1 MERILNL
8 KVSEEIKKKVDIVK
22 SAKSC
27 KNQDEAIEFIVN
39 QFWEEHKHE
48 LIK

>member
-8 KVSEEIKKKVDIVK
+8 RVSSEVKIRIDTIK
-22 SAKSC
+22 AWRQC

-39 QFWEEHKHE
+39 QFWEEHKNE
-48 LIK
+48 LIR